1 MTVEEKTIESELL
14 MKGPV
19 FNVRRHIVTAKNGQT
34 TIRDIVEHS
43 GGVGICALTPENRLL
58 MVRQF
63 RKAAEA
69 VVWEI
74 PAGKTEEGEDPLAT
88 AKRELKEE
96 TGYDAEDFQ
105 FLTRFYGT
113 IGYNNEII
121 EIFKARTTSKGE
133 TSFDEHEAIEL
144 YEMEIPQ
151 LLDMID
157 RGEIIDG
164 KTIVG
169 ILLIAR
175 ALQPDNI

>member
-1 MTVEEKTIESELL
+1 MTVEEKTISSELL
-14 MKGPV
+14 MEGPV
-19 FNVRRHIVTAKNGQT
+19 FSVRRHIVTAKNGKT
-34 TIRDIVEHS
+34 TLRDIVEHN
-43 GGVGICALTPENRLL
+43 GGVGVCAMTPENKLL

-74 PAGKTEEGEDPLAT
+74 PAGKTEVGEDSLTT

-133 TSFDEHEAIEL
+133 TAFDEHEAIEL
-144 YEMEIPQ
+144 YEMEIPA
-151 LLDMID
+151 LLAMID
-157 RGEIIDG
+157 KGEIIDA

-169 ILLIAR
+169 VLLIAR
-175 ALQPDNI
+175 ALQPGHV

>member
-14 MKGPV
+14 LKTSI
-19 FNVRRHIVTAKNGQT
+19 FNVRRHVVTAKGGKT
-34 TIRDIVEHS
+34 AIRDIVEHN
-43 GGVGICALTPENRLL
+43 GGVGICALTPENKLL
-58 MVRQF
+58 MVRQY

-74 PAGKTEEGEDPLAT
+74 PAGKTEIGEQSIMT

-96 TGYDAEDFQ
+96 TGYDAENFQ

-113 IGYNNEII
+113 IGYNNEVI
-121 EIFKARTTSKGE
+121 EIYKAYTTVQGK
-133 TSFDEHEAIEL
+133 TNLDEHEAIDVF
-144 YEMEIPQ
+144 EIDLPT
-151 LLDMID
+151 LLTMID
-157 RGEIIDG
+157 NGEIIDA

-175 ALQPDNI
+175 ELKLANA